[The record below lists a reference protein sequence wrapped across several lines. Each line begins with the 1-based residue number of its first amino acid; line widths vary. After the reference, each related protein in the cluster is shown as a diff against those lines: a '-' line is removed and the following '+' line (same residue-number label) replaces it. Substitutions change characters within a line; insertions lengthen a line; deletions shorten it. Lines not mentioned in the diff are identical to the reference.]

1 MKQGV
6 CQKCG
11 RVFDIWPGVVN
22 KSTKKYCDRCGRKMA
37 PPTQAELARRAGR
50 KFVDSV
56 QIETDK
62 ADAEHLSY
70 GQHMA
75 RKKRKE

>member
-1 MKQGV
+1 MKKI
-6 CQKCG
+6 CKKCG
-11 RVFDIWPGVVN
+11 REFVPTSSFFQ
-22 KSTKKYCDRCGRKMA
+22 TKQYYCDKCSRKIT

-50 KFVDSV
+50 EFVDRV

-70 GQHMA
+70 GKHMA
-75 RKKRKE
+75 RKEQTK

>member
-37 PPTQAELARRAGR
+37 PPTQEELARRAGR
-50 KFVDSV
+50 TINDTV
-56 QIETDK
+56 QRETDK
-62 ADAEHLSY
+62 ADLEGVSY
-70 GQHMA
+70 GVHMA
-75 RKKRKE
+75 RKNK

>member
-50 KFVDSV
+50 TINDTV
-56 QIETDK
+56 QRETDK
-62 ADAEHLSY
+62 ADLEGVSY
-70 GQHMA
+70 GVHMA